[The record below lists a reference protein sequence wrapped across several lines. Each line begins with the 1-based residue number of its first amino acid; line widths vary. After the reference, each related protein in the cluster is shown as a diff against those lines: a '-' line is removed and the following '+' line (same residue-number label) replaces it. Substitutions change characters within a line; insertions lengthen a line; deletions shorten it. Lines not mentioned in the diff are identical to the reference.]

1 MAARKKSSKKATSRK
16 ATRARASGAGGKKRP
31 EARMQACGTA
41 KARWCGRELEK
52 FQRNLNFLGVGLGF
66 KEKDGAVL
74 RNTPAVK
81 FYVRRKKAIGELARN
96 EVLNIAGT
104 TTDVVEMVPLRAR
117 GPFTQRVRP
126 GVGGSSG
133 CTVVPGL
140 NYTGTLG
147 LGMRGYG
154 ALSDRTFVLS
164 NNHVLA
170 NENQASVGD
179 PVIQPGTLDGG
190 NQTSDRIGRLY
201 DYVPL
206 RFEDPTSSAPP
217 PVNQVDAACAEIDR
231 FGTFSR
237 EIFWV
242 GYPKGWRRRQSV
254 ADAVA
259 RGEDAVQKTGR
270 TTGYTRG
277 AINAID
283 FDGWVGYDT
292 GDCWFEDQLLITP
305 GSFSDAG
312 DSGSCVLD
320 TDENIV
326 GLLFAGGAT
335 HTIANYIEDVW
346 NLLPPIDFSDLPEA

>member
-1 MAARKKSSKKATSRK
+1 MTARKKSTRKKTTRRK
-16 ATRARASGAGGKKRP
+16 TARTGGAGTGGGKSSG
-31 EARMQACGTA
+31 MGACATA
-41 KARWCGRELEK
+41 KQRWCQRELGR
-52 FQRNLNFLGVGLGF
+52 FQRDRNFLGVGLGY
-66 KEKDGAVL
+66 KEKDGAL
-74 RNTPAVK
+74 LKSTPAVK
-81 FYVRRKKAIGELARN
+81 FYVRRKKALGELKSD
-96 EVLNIAGT
+96 EVLRISGA
-104 TTDVVEMVPLRAR
+104 TTDVVEMAALRAR
-117 GPFTQRVRP
+117 GSFTQRVRP

-170 NENQASVGD
+170 NENRSSIGD
-179 PVIQPGTLDGG
+179 AVIQPGSLDGG
-190 NQTSDRIGRLY
+190 NENSDRIGHLY

-206 RFEDPTSSAPP
+206 RFEDPSSSNPP
-217 PVNQVDAACAEIDR
+217 PVNRVDAACAEIER
-231 FGTFSR
+231 FGSFSR

-254 ADAVA
+254 MDAVA
-259 RGEDAVQKTGR
+259 RGEDLVQKTGR

-277 AINAID
+277 QINAVD

-292 GDCWFEDQLLITP
+292 GDAWFEDQLLITP
-305 GSFSDAG
+305 GDFSDSG
-312 DSGSCVLD
+312 DSGSCILD

-335 HTIANYIEDVW
+335 HTIANFIEDVW